1 MVNESLPRHVMTVTG
16 ALDAAALGVTDA
28 HEHLFLRSPALA
40 GAELDDVEK
49 ITDEVAAARGGG
61 LQSFVELTPIGLG
74 RRPDVLR
81 RVSAA
86 TGAQIIAATSYH
98 RDAHYR
104 PGHWVLDATDEL
116 LFERMLADLE
126 VGMHPADWTD
136 ASPPPDTARAGVIK
150 VGASYQHVSTQERR
164 RLVAAT
170 EAARLSGVA
179 IVCHT
184 EVGTCGGEI
193 ADTVDRAGI
202 ALDQLVL
209 AHMDRNPDADVHSE
223 LLGRGVYLVYD
234 TPGRIK
240 YQPDSVLIEL
250 IDDMLTAGFGA
261 QLLLGLDLGRS
272 EYWRSYGGGPGLGY
286 LMETFVPRLERRIG
300 ADAVRVMLVDNPARA
315 FAVRAVP

>member
-1 MVNESLPRHVMTVTG
+1 MVKDAPPRHVMTVTG
-16 ALDAAALGVTDA
+16 ALDAVALGVTDS

-40 GAELDDVEK
+40 GAELEDVEK
-49 ITDEVAAARGGG
+49 VTEEVTAARAGG

-74 RRPDVLR
+74 RRPDLLR
-81 RVSAA
+81 QVAAA
-86 TGAQIIAATSYH
+86 TGASIIAATGYH

-136 ASPPPDTARAGVIK
+136 ASPPPDIARAGVIK
-150 VGASYQHVSTQERR
+150 VGASYQHVSAHERR
-164 RLVAAT
+164 RLLAAT

-184 EVGTCGGEI
+184 EVGTCGDEI
-193 ADTVDRAGI
+193 ADMVDHAGI

-209 AHMDRNPDADVHSE
+209 AHMDRNPDAELHRE

-240 YQPDSVLIEL
+240 YQPDSVLIQL
-250 IDDMLTAGFGA
+250 IDDMVTAGFGA

-286 LMETFVPRLERRIG
+286 LMHTFVPRLERRVG
-300 ADAVRVMLVDNPARA
+300 DDAVRAMLVNNPARA
-315 FAVRAVP
+315 FAVRAVA